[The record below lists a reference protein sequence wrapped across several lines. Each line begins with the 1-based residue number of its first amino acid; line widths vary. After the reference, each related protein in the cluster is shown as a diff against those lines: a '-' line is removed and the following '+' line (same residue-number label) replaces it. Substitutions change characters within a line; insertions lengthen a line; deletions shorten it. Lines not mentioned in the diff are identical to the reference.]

1 MTFDDIISKVI
12 LVDDKHALFFGAP
25 TEELCKYYYLFTLAV
40 PYTRCPRLIALHRF
54 NQSQHVAR

>member
-12 LVDDKHALFFGAP
+12 LVDDEHATLFFGAP

-40 PYTRCPRLIALHRF
+40 PA
-54 NQSQHVAR
+54 S

>member
-40 PYTRCPRLIALHRF
+40 PA
-54 NQSQHVAR
+54 S